1 VFDREI
7 KTDLQTFRFIKD
19 PLFGNMLQT
28 FEENTWKNLY
38 SLDMN
43 HVVWNDLEYGN
54 HFTST
59 HPSSLFT
66 QNCVV
71 VRPTDD
77 GITTL
82 FNRTLKVRQGL
93 VEQEF
98 ELESESDF
106 YRALKQHFDLEPQIS
121 YQAFIPFLDKPEA

>member
-1 VFDREI
+1 MPALALIRREHRYHLCLI
-7 KTDLQTFRFIKD
+7 ERSKQIFKPFVSLKIHCLEICCRRLKRTR
-19 PLFGNMLQT
+19 G
-28 FEENTWKNLY
+28 KNLY

-98 ELESESDF
+98 
-106 YRALKQHFDLEPQIS
+106 
-121 YQAFIPFLDKPEA
+121 